1 MRHPL
6 LSKKYLTYAAL
17 VFVLALCALAFF
29 FRHQPTATSPDA
41 FVLSAQPDTQP
52 AQAPSAPAD
61 TNAHKDKAATV
72 LELFNPSDSALT
84 KQINETTLSQQIEQ
98 VMATSFVLTNCKLM
112 DEAGYINSY
121 RASIVYAQRTKLAP
135 NAAEAKKVVQRI
147 TESAG
152 ASYSLIYRRT
162 KCDDPKLPTIAAQLI
177 AWQEGYLT
185 DDPKTG
191 RFKPEE

>member
-6 LSKKYLTYAAL
+6 LSKQYLTYAVIVLIIAL
-17 VFVLALCALAFF
+17 FAAAFYV
-29 FRHQPTATSPDA
+29 RSNPAITSPET
-41 FVLSAQPDTQP
+41 FVLSTVAESPVVAAEGATSDP
-52 AQAPSAPAD
+52 NAP
-61 TNAHKDKAATV
+61 KDKSTTV
-72 LELFNPSDSALT
+72 LELFNPSDSTLT

-121 RASIVYAQRTKLAP
+121 RAAMVYAERTNLAP
-135 NAAEAKKVVQRI
+135 NAAEAKKMVHRI

-152 ASYSLIYRRT
+152 ASYSLIYSRT
-162 KCDDPKLPTIAAQLI
+162 KCDDPKLPTIAKQLI
-177 AWQEGYLT
+177 AWQDGYLT